1 MVAITSSLRRDATV
15 AGLVGLAH
23 FSSHFFQL
31 ALPPLFPL
39 MKDEFDVSYT
49 ALGAIVTVFFT
60 ASGICQAFAGIL
72 VDRFGARGIL
82 ALGIALLGGS
92 IASAG
97 LIRDFWMLYPLAAL
111 AGVGNS
117 IFHPADFSI
126 MTAKI
131 DKSRL
136 GRAYSIHAFLGTSG
150 YAASPVIIGGLAAL
164 FSWRAALIGAGLAGI
179 IVALIIARAG
189 ALVVDRHAHVAGG
202 APPPVSISYARL
214 ITMPAIMMA
223 FAYFALIA
231 AGGVGLQAFSIA
243 AFIEILKPVQAALAD
258 SFGTPVHVA
267 SIALTAYLAASAC
280 GMLAGGALADMT
292 SKHHVVASIGLM
304 IAGALMVMLAA
315 TASSYWPILLLM
327 AAAGFSSGATSPS
340 RDMLIRG
347 ATPPGSTGKVFGFVY
362 SGLDLGALIGP
373 LAFGLIIDHAEP
385 RDIFYAVGALF
396 IVAIVT
402 VLQVRR
408 QTLRTA
414 NA

>member
-1 MVAITSSLRRDATV
+1 MITVAPSLRRDATV

-39 MKDEFDVSYT
+39 MKGEFDVSYT

-60 ASGICQAFAGIL
+60 ASGVCQAFAGIL

-92 IASAG
+92 IACAG
-97 LIRDFWMLYPLAAL
+97 LVPEFWMFYPLAAL

-126 MTAKI
+126 LTAKI
-131 DKSRL
+131 DRSRL

-150 YAASPVIIGGLAAL
+150 YAASPVIIGGIAAV
-164 FSWRAALIGAGLAGI
+164 FGWKSALIAAGI
-179 IVALIIARAG
+179 AGIVVALVISRAG
-189 ALVVDRHAHVAGG
+189 ALIVARPSHVAHGVA
-202 APPPVSISYARL
+202 APVAISYARL

-231 AGGVGLQAFSIA
+231 AGGVGLQAFSIT
-243 AFIEILKPVQAALAD
+243 AFIEILRPVQAALTE

-267 SIALTAYLAASAC
+267 SVALTAYLAASAC

-292 SKHHVVASIGLM
+292 TKHHVVASIGLF
-304 IAGALMVMLAA
+304 IAGLLMVVLAA
-315 TASSYWPILLLM
+315 SASTYWPILLLM
-327 AAAGFSSGATSPS
+327 AAAGFASGATSPS

-373 LAFGLIIDHAEP
+373 LAFGLIIDYADP
-385 RDIFYAVGALF
+385 RDIFYTVGALF

-414 NA
+414 HA

>member
-1 MVAITSSLRRDATV
+1 MVAVTTSLRRDATV

-39 MKDEFDVSYT
+39 MKDAFGVSYT

-60 ASGICQAFAGIL
+60 ASGVCQAFAGIL

-82 ALGIALLGGS
+82 ALGISLLAGS
-92 IASAG
+92 IACAG
-97 LIRDFWMLYPLAAL
+97 LVPEFWMLYPLAAL
-111 AGVGNS
+111 AGIGNS

-126 MTAKI
+126 MTSKI

-150 YAASPVIIGGLAAL
+150 YAASPVVIGGIAAV
-164 FSWRAALIGAGLAGI
+164 FNWHIALVAAGLAGI
-179 IVALIIARAG
+179 VVALVISRAN
-189 ALVVDRHAHVAGG
+189 ALIVERHAHAAEGAGRP
-202 APPPVSISYARL
+202 ATISYARL

-243 AFIEILKPVQAALAD
+243 ALIEILKPVQAVL
-258 SFGTPVHVA
+258 SESLGTPVHVA
-267 SIALTAYLAASAC
+267 SVALTAYLAASAC
-280 GMLAGGALADMT
+280 GMLAGGALADKT
-292 SKHHVVASIGLM
+292 SRHHVVASIGLFT
-304 IAGALMVMLAA
+304 AGFLMLILAA

-362 SGLDLGALIGP
+362 SGLDLGALLGP

-396 IVAIVT
+396 ILAITT

-408 QTLRTA
+408 QTLRAA

>member
-1 MVAITSSLRRDATV
+1 MVTVAPSLRRDATV

-39 MKDEFDVSYT
+39 MKEEFNVSYT

-92 IASAG
+92 IACAG
-97 LIRDFWMLYPLAAL
+97 LIPEFWMFYPLAAL

-126 MTAKI
+126 LTAKI
-131 DKSRL
+131 DRSRL

-150 YAASPVIIGGLAAL
+150 YAASPVITGGIAAI
-164 FSWRAALIGAGLAGI
+164 FGWKSALIAAGLAGI
-179 IVALIIARAG
+179 VVALVISRAG
-189 ALVVDRHAHVAGG
+189 ALIVARPSHAAHDA
-202 APPPVSISYARL
+202 APPVAISYARL

-231 AGGVGLQAFSIA
+231 AGGVGLQAFSIT
-243 AFIEILKPVQAALAD
+243 AFIEILKPIQAALTE

-267 SIALTAYLAASAC
+267 SVALTAYLAASAC

-292 SKHHVVASIGLM
+292 TKHHVVASIGLFT
-304 IAGALMVMLAA
+304 AGLLMVVL
-315 TASSYWPILLLM
+315 ASSASAYWLILVLM
-327 AAAGFSSGATSPS
+327 AAAGFASGATSPS

-373 LAFGLIIDHAEP
+373 LAFGLIIDYADP
-385 RDIFYAVGALF
+385 RDIFYAVGGLF

-414 NA
+414 SA